1 MYARKQTLLLC
12 VLCVQDIQ
20 QGRIKY
26 IICVSMNTD
35 NEMPT
40 TNTEYIILID
50 FTTKKDEVRI
60 CSGKLRILSP
70 PPTPTVAR
78 VQVGVGASH
87 AILCLIS
94 R

>member
-1 MYARKQTLLLC
+1 MKS
-12 VLCVQDIQ
+12 
-20 QGRIKY
+20 
-26 IICVSMNTD
+26 IIYHPFLKHFHRN
-35 NEMPT
+35 N
-40 TNTEYIILID
+40 LID
-50 FTTKKDEVRI
+50 FITKKDEVRI
-60 CSGKLRILSP
+60 CSGKLRILS